1 MRLIGFVDT
10 LTIFVWRKQAPVS
23 VSLETRTASTLTGWA
38 SNYPW
43 TSSEGSQYEAF
54 KGKVTNNYSGNSA
67 IAIGSHW
74 WERSVRPSGSANFLF
89 VDGNGDP
96 SGNNYGGA
104 TFSDCVR
111 PAFSF

>member
-1 MRLIGFVDT
+1 M
-10 LTIFVWRKQAPVS
+10 
-23 VSLETRTASTLTGWA
+23 SLETWTASTLTGWA